1 MARLQRTLS
10 LGSVVLFGIAYMTP
24 IIVLGTFG
32 ILAQSTAGMV
42 PAAYLAALV
51 AMFFT
56 AMSYGRMASAFPVAG
71 SAYSYVRKAIS
82 PKLGFIAGW
91 AVLLDYLF
99 LPMAIW
105 LIGAAY
111 LHSAF
116 PAVPQWV
123 WVLAFIGVTSVINII
138 GLKLANGIN
147 ALLMLVQFL
156 VLIAFVALCIH
167 YIGGDAPKPLW
178 TITPFFNGQMQMP
191 LIMSGAAIACYSF
204 LGFDAVST
212 LTEET
217 RDPRRTIP
225 RAIMLI
231 TLIGGLIFVG
241 VSYFV
246 QIAHPSF
253 EFTDVDSAAYEIARN
268 IGGDL
273 FVSIFLI
280 GLIVGQFASGLSA
293 QASGSRLLF
302 AMGRDGVLPKSFFG
316 TLHARFGTP
325 VNSIL
330 LCAVVALLA
339 LRLDVTTSTSFIN
352 FGAFL
357 AFSLVNLSVIFHYWI
372 GAKQRGLRELV
383 LFVVFPTIGLVADLW
398 LMVSLDHLAI
408 YLGLS
413 WLAIGLVYLGFHG
426 GADQEENVGGG
437 VMEQYGAVV
446 GVDTR
451 FHKASGAS
459 G

>member
-32 ILAQSTAGMV
+32 ILAQSTEGMV

-111 LHSAF
+111 LYSAF

-123 WVLAFIGVTSVINII
+123 WVLAFIGITSAINIV
-138 GLKLANGIN
+138 GLKLANGVN

-156 VLIAFVALCIH
+156 VLIAFVALCVH
-167 YIGGDAPKPLW
+167 YVAGDASTPLW
-178 TITPFFNGQMQMP
+178 SLKPFFNGDMQMP

-246 QIAHPSF
+246 QVAHPSF
-253 EFTDVDSAAYEIARN
+253 QFDSVDSAAYEIARN

-316 TLHARFGTP
+316 TLHERFGTP
-325 VNSIL
+325 INSIL

-339 LRLDVTTSTSFIN
+339 LKLDVTTSTSFIN

-372 GAKQRGLRELV
+372 GGENKGLREFV
-383 LFVVFPTIGLVADLW
+383 LFLLFPFIGLAADLW

-413 WLAIGLVYLGFHG
+413 WLAIGLVYLAVLTGGFRRQPPEM
-426 GADQEENVGGG
+426 DFQE
-437 VMEQYGAVV
+437 A
-446 GVDTR
+446 
-451 FHKASGAS
+451 A
-459 G
+459 

>member
-10 LGSVVLFGIAYMTP
+10 LGAVVLFGIAYMTP

-56 AMSYGRMASAFPVAG
+56 AMSYGRMASAFPVSG

-111 LHSAF
+111 LNSAF
-116 PAVPQWV
+116 PAVPQWI
-123 WVLAFIGVTSVINII
+123 WVLAFIGITSAINIV

-156 VLIAFVALCIH
+156 VLIAFVALCVH
-167 YIGGDAPKPLW
+167 YVGGDASTPLW
-178 TITPFFNGQMQMP
+178 SVKPFFNGDMQMP

-253 EFTDVDSAAYEIARN
+253 QFDSVDSAAYEIARN

-293 QASGSRLLF
+293 QASGSRLLY

-316 TLHARFGTP
+316 TLHERFGTP
-325 VNSIL
+325 INSIL

-339 LRLDVTTSTSFIN
+339 LKLDVTTSTSFIN

-357 AFSLVNLSVIFHYWI
+357 AFSLVNLSVIFHYWV
-372 GAKQRGLRELV
+372 GGEKKGLREFV
-383 LFVVFPTIGLVADLW
+383 LFLLFPFIGLAADLW

-413 WLAIGLVYLGFHG
+413 WLAIGVVYLAVLTGGFRRQPPEM
-426 GADQEENVGGG
+426 DFQE
-437 VMEQYGAVV
+437 A
-446 GVDTR
+446 T
-451 FHKASGAS
+451 
-459 G
+459 

>member
-91 AVLLDYLF
+91 VVLLDYLF

-111 LHSAF
+111 LNSAF
-116 PAVPQWV
+116 PSVPQWV
-123 WVLAFIGVTSVINII
+123 WVLAFIGITSAINIV

-167 YIGGDAPKPLW
+167 YIGGDASKPLW
-178 TITPFFNGQMQMP
+178 TVAPFFNGQMQMP

-253 EFTDVDSAAYEIARN
+253 EFANVDSAAYEIARN

-330 LCAVVALLA
+330 LCAAVALLA
-339 LRLDVTTSTSFIN
+339 LKLDVTTSTSFIN

-357 AFSLVNLSVIFHYWI
+357 AFSLVNLSVIFHYWL
-372 GAKQRGLRELV
+372 GAQQRGVRELM
-383 LFVVFPTIGLVADLW
+383 LFLVFPAIGLLADLW

-408 YLGLS
+408 YLGLV
-413 WLAIGLVYLGFHG
+413 WLAIGLVYLGFLTRG
-426 GADQEENVGGG
+426 FSRQPPEMDFQE
-437 VMEQYGAVV
+437 A
-446 GVDTR
+446 
-451 FHKASGAS
+451 A
-459 G
+459 

>member
-116 PAVPQWV
+116 PSVPQWV

-156 VLIAFVALCIH
+156 VLVAFVALCIH
-167 YIGGDAPKPLW
+167 YIGGDASKPLW

-339 LRLDVTTSTSFIN
+339 LKLDVTTSTSFIN

-383 LFVVFPTIGLVADLW
+383 LFLVFPAIGLLADVW

-413 WLAIGLVYLGFHG
+413 WLAIGLVYLGFLTRG
-426 GADQEENVGGG
+426 FSQQPPEMDFQE
-437 VMEQYGAVV
+437 A
-446 GVDTR
+446 
-451 FHKASGAS
+451 A
-459 G
+459 

>member
-71 SAYSYVRKAIS
+71 SAYSYVRKAI
-82 PKLGFIAGW
+82 
-91 AVLLDYLF
+91 
-99 LPMAIW
+99 W

-116 PAVPQWV
+116 PAVPQWI
-123 WVLAFIGVTSVINII
+123 WVLAFIGVTSAINIV

-156 VLIAFVALCIH
+156 VLIAFVVLCIH
-167 YIGGDAPKPLW
+167 YIGGDASKPLW

-316 TLHARFGTP
+316 TLHEKFGTP

-339 LRLDVTTSTSFIN
+339 LKLDVTTSTSFIN

-372 GAKQRGLRELV
+372 GAQQRGLREHV
-383 LFVVFPTIGLVADLW
+383 LFLVFPAIGLVADLW

-413 WLAIGLVYLGFHG
+413 WLAIGVVYLAVLTGGFRRQPPEM
-426 GADQEENVGGG
+426 DFQE
-437 VMEQYGAVV
+437 A
-446 GVDTR
+446 T
-451 FHKASGAS
+451 
-459 G
+459 

>member
-56 AMSYGRMASAFPVAG
+56 AMSYGRMAAAFPVAG

-111 LHSAF
+111 LASAF
-116 PAVPQWV
+116 PSIPQWI
-123 WVLAFIGVTSVINII
+123 WVLAFIGITSAINII

-156 VLIAFVALCIH
+156 VLIAFVALCVH
-167 YIGGDAPKPLW
+167 YIGGDAGTPLW
-178 TITPFFNGQMQMP
+178 SIKPFFNGDMQMP

-253 EFTDVDSAAYEIARN
+253 QFDSVDSAAYEIARN

-339 LRLDVTTSTSFIN
+339 LKLDVTTSTSFIN

-372 GAKQRGLRELV
+372 GGEKKGLREGV
-383 LFVVFPTIGLVADLW
+383 LFLIFPFIGLVADLW
-398 LMVSLDHLAI
+398 LMVSLDHLAV

-413 WLAIGLVYLGFHG
+413 WLAIGVVYLAVLTGGFRRQPPEM
-426 GADQEENVGGG
+426 DFQE
-437 VMEQYGAVV
+437 A
-446 GVDTR
+446 T
-451 FHKASGAS
+451 
-459 G
+459 

>member
-56 AMSYGRMASAFPVAG
+56 AMSYGRMAAAFPVAG

-111 LHSAF
+111 LASAF
-116 PAVPQWV
+116 PSIPQWI
-123 WVLAFIGVTSVINII
+123 WVLAFIGITSAINII

-156 VLIAFVALCIH
+156 VLIAFVALCVH
-167 YIGGDAPKPLW
+167 YIGGDAGTPLW
-178 TITPFFNGQMQMP
+178 SIKPFFNGDMQMP

-253 EFTDVDSAAYEIARN
+253 QFDSVDSAAYEIARN

-280 GLIVGQFASGLSA
+280 GLIVGQFASGLAA

-330 LCAVVALLA
+330 LCAAVALLA
-339 LRLDVTTSTSFIN
+339 LKLDVTTSTSFIN

-372 GAKQRGLRELV
+372 GGEKKGLRELV
-383 LFVVFPTIGLVADLW
+383 LFLLFPFIGLVADLW
-398 LMVSLDHLAI
+398 LMVSLDHLAV

-413 WLAIGLVYLGFHG
+413 WLAIGVVYLAVLTGGFRRQPPEM
-426 GADQEENVGGG
+426 DFQE
-437 VMEQYGAVV
+437 A
-446 GVDTR
+446 T
-451 FHKASGAS
+451 
-459 G
+459 

>member
-167 YIGGDAPKPLW
+167 YIGGDASKPLW

-273 FVSIFLI
+273 FVSVFLI

-302 AMGRDGVLPKSFFG
+302 AMGRDGVLSKSFFG

-372 GAKQRGLRELV
+372 GAKRRGLRELV
-383 LFVVFPTIGLVADLW
+383 LFLVFPTIGLVADLW

-413 WLAIGLVYLGFHG
+413 WLAIGLVYLGFLTRG
-426 GADQEENVGGG
+426 FSQQPPEMDFQE
-437 VMEQYGAVV
+437 A
-446 GVDTR
+446 
-451 FHKASGAS
+451 A
-459 G
+459 

>member
-167 YIGGDAPKPLW
+167 YIGGDASKPLW

-339 LRLDVTTSTSFIN
+339 LKLDVTTSTSFIN

-372 GAKQRGLRELV
+372 GAKQRRLRELV
-383 LFVVFPTIGLVADLW
+383 LFLVFPIIGLVADLW

-413 WLAIGLVYLGFHG
+413 WLAIGLVYLGFLTRG
-426 GADQEENVGGG
+426 FSQQPPEMDFQE
-437 VMEQYGAVV
+437 A
-446 GVDTR
+446 
-451 FHKASGAS
+451 A
-459 G
+459 

>member
-111 LHSAF
+111 LNSAF
-116 PAVPQWV
+116 PAVPQWI
-123 WVLAFIGVTSVINII
+123 WVLAFIGITSAINIV

-156 VLIAFVALCIH
+156 VLIAFVALCVH
-167 YIGGDAPKPLW
+167 YVGGDASTPLW
-178 TITPFFNGQMQMP
+178 SIKPFFNGDMQMP

-246 QIAHPSF
+246 QVAHPSF
-253 EFTDVDSAAYEIARN
+253 QFDSVDSAAYEIARN

-293 QASGSRLLF
+293 QASGSRLLY

-316 TLHARFGTP
+316 TLHERFGTP
-325 VNSIL
+325 INSIL

-339 LRLDVTTSTSFIN
+339 LKLDVTTSTSFIN

-372 GAKQRGLRELV
+372 AGENKGLREFV
-383 LFVVFPTIGLVADLW
+383 LFLLFPFIGLAADLW

-413 WLAIGLVYLGFHG
+413 WLAIGVVYLAVLTGGFRRQPPEM
-426 GADQEENVGGG
+426 DFQE
-437 VMEQYGAVV
+437 AL
-446 GVDTR
+446 
-451 FHKASGAS
+451 
-459 G
+459 

>member
-123 WVLAFIGVTSVINII
+123 WVLAFIGITTVINII

-167 YIGGDAPKPLW
+167 YIGGDASKPLW
-178 TITPFFNGQMQMP
+178 TIAPFFNGQMQMP
-191 LIMSGAAIACYSF
+191 LIMSGAAIACFSF

-246 QIAHPSF
+246 QVAHPSF
-253 EFTDVDSAAYEIARN
+253 EFADVDSAAYEIARN

-339 LRLDVTTSTSFIN
+339 LKLDVTTSTSFIN

-372 GAKQRGLRELV
+372 GAKERGVRELI
-383 LFVVFPTIGLVADLW
+383 LFLVFPVIGLLADVW

-408 YLGLS
+408 YLGLV
-413 WLAIGLVYLGFHG
+413 WLAIGLVYLGILTRGFSTQPPEM
-426 GADQEENVGGG
+426 DFQE
-437 VMEQYGAVV
+437 A
-446 GVDTR
+446 
-451 FHKASGAS
+451 A
-459 G
+459 

>member
-91 AVLLDYLF
+91 SVLLDYLF

-111 LHSAF
+111 LNSAF
-116 PAVPQWV
+116 PAVPQWI
-123 WVLAFIGVTSVINII
+123 WVLAFIGITSAINIV

-156 VLIAFVALCIH
+156 VLIAFVALCVH
-167 YIGGDAPKPLW
+167 YVGGDASTPLW
-178 TITPFFNGQMQMP
+178 SIKPFFTGDMQMP

-253 EFTDVDSAAYEIARN
+253 QFESVDSAAYEIARN

-293 QASGSRLLF
+293 QASGSRLLY

-316 TLHARFGTP
+316 TLHERFGTP
-325 VNSIL
+325 INSIL

-339 LRLDVTTSTSFIN
+339 LKLDVTTSTSFIN

-372 GAKQRGLRELV
+372 GGDKKGLREFV
-383 LFVVFPTIGLVADLW
+383 LFLLFPFIGLAADLW
-398 LMVSLDHLAI
+398 LMVSLDHLAV

-413 WLAIGLVYLGFHG
+413 WLAIGVVYLAVLTGGFRRQPPEM
-426 GADQEENVGGG
+426 DFQE
-437 VMEQYGAVV
+437 A
-446 GVDTR
+446 T
-451 FHKASGAS
+451 
-459 G
+459 

>member
-56 AMSYGRMASAFPVAG
+56 AMSYGRMAAAFPVAG

-111 LHSAF
+111 LASAF
-116 PAVPQWV
+116 PSIPQWI
-123 WVLAFIGVTSVINII
+123 WVLAFIGITSAINII

-156 VLIAFVALCIH
+156 VLVAFVALCVH
-167 YIGGDAPKPLW
+167 YIGGDASTPLW
-178 TITPFFNGQMQMP
+178 SIKPFFNGDMQMP

-246 QIAHPSF
+246 QVAHPSF
-253 EFTDVDSAAYEIARN
+253 QFDNVDSAAYEIARN

-316 TLHARFGTP
+316 TLHERFGTP

-339 LRLDVTTSTSFIN
+339 LKLDVTTSTSFIN

-372 GAKQRGLRELV
+372 GGEKKGLRELV
-383 LFVVFPTIGLVADLW
+383 LFLVFPFIGLVADLW
-398 LMVSLDHLAI
+398 LMVSLDHLAV

-413 WLAIGLVYLGFHG
+413 WLAIGVVYLAVLTGGFRRQPPEM
-426 GADQEENVGGG
+426 DFQE
-437 VMEQYGAVV
+437 A
-446 GVDTR
+446 T
-451 FHKASGAS
+451 
-459 G
+459 

>member
-1 MARLQRTLS
+1 MARLQPTLS
-10 LGSVVLFGIAYMTP
+10 LGAVVLFGIAYMTP

-105 LIGAAY
+105 LIGAA
-111 LHSAF
+111 
-116 PAVPQWV
+116 
-123 WVLAFIGVTSVINII
+123 
-138 GLKLANGIN
+138 
-147 ALLMLVQFL
+147 
-156 VLIAFVALCIH
+156 
-167 YIGGDAPKPLW
+167 
-178 TITPFFNGQMQMP
+178 
-191 LIMSGAAIACYSF
+191 IACYSF

-231 TLIGGLIFVG
+231 TLIGGLVFVG

-253 EFTDVDSAAYEIARN
+253 QFDSVDSAAYEIARN

-293 QASGSRLLF
+293 QASGSRLLY

-316 TLHARFGTP
+316 TLHERFGTP
-325 VNSIL
+325 INSIL
-330 LCAVVALLA
+330 LCAAVALLA
-339 LRLDVTTSTSFIN
+339 LKLDVTTSTSFIN

-372 GAKQRGLRELV
+372 GGEKKGPREFV
-383 LFVVFPTIGLVADLW
+383 LFLLFPFIGLAADVW
-398 LMVSLDHLAI
+398 LMVSLDHLAV

-413 WLAIGLVYLGFHG
+413 WLAIGVVYLAVLTGGFRRQPPEM
-426 GADQEENVGGG
+426 DFQE
-437 VMEQYGAVV
+437 AL
-446 GVDTR
+446 
-451 FHKASGAS
+451 
-459 G
+459 

>member
-111 LHSAF
+111 LNSAF

-123 WVLAFIGVTSVINII
+123 WVLAFIGITSAINIV

-167 YIGGDAPKPLW
+167 YVGGDASTPLW
-178 TITPFFNGQMQMP
+178 SVKPFFNGDMQMP

-231 TLIGGLIFVG
+231 TLIGGLIFVS

-253 EFTDVDSAAYEIARN
+253 QFDSVDSAAYEIARN

-293 QASGSRLLF
+293 QASGSRLLY

-316 TLHARFGTP
+316 TLHERFGTP
-325 VNSIL
+325 INSIL

-339 LRLDVTTSTSFIN
+339 LKLDVTTSTSFIN

-372 GAKQRGLRELV
+372 GGEKKGLREFV
-383 LFVVFPTIGLVADLW
+383 LFLLFPFIGLAADLW

-413 WLAIGLVYLGFHG
+413 WLAIGVVYLAVLTGGFRRQPPEM
-426 GADQEENVGGG
+426 DFQE
-437 VMEQYGAVV
+437 A
-446 GVDTR
+446 
-451 FHKASGAS
+451 A
-459 G
+459 

>member
-32 ILAQSTAGMV
+32 IMAQSTGGMV

-71 SAYSYVRKAIS
+71 SAYTYVRKAIS

-116 PAVPQWV
+116 PAVPQWI
-123 WVLAFIGVTSVINII
+123 WVLAFIGITSLINIV
-138 GLKLANGIN
+138 GLKLANGVN
-147 ALLMLVQFL
+147 ALLMLIQAL
-156 VLIAFVALCIH
+156 VLIAFVVLCVH
-167 YIGGDAPKPLW
+167 YIGGDASKPLW
-178 TITPFFNGQMQMP
+178 TIEPFFNGQMQMP

-253 EFTDVDSAAYEIARN
+253 QFADVDSAAYEIARN

-273 FVSIFLI
+273 FVSIFMI

-316 TLHARFGTP
+316 TLHAKYGTP

-339 LRLDVTTSTSFIN
+339 LKLDVTTSTSFIN

-357 AFSLVNLSVIFHYWI
+357 AFTLVNLSVIFHYWI
-372 GAKQRGLRELV
+372 GGKNRGLREVV
-383 LFVVFPTIGLVADLW
+383 LFLVFPTIGLLADLW
-398 LMVSLDHLAI
+398 LMISLDHLAI

-413 WLAIGLVYLGFHG
+413 WLVIGCIYLGFLTRG
-426 GADQEENVGGG
+426 FSKQPPEMDFQE
-437 VMEQYGAVV
+437 
-446 GVDTR
+446 
-451 FHKASGAS
+451 AS
-459 G
+459 

>member
-32 ILAQSTAGMV
+32 ILAQSTVGMV

-111 LHSAF
+111 LNSAF
-116 PAVPQWV
+116 PAVPQWI
-123 WVLAFIGVTSVINII
+123 WVLAFIGITSAINIV

-156 VLIAFVALCIH
+156 VLIAFVALCVH
-167 YIGGDAPKPLW
+167 YVGGDASTPLW
-178 TITPFFNGQMQMP
+178 SIKPFFNGDMQMP

-231 TLIGGLIFVG
+231 TLIGGLTFVG

-253 EFTDVDSAAYEIARN
+253 QFDSVDSAAYEIARN

-293 QASGSRLLF
+293 QASGSRLLY
-302 AMGRDGVLPKSFFG
+302 AMGRDGVLPKAFFG
-316 TLHARFGTP
+316 TLHERFGTP
-325 VNSIL
+325 INSIL

-339 LRLDVTTSTSFIN
+339 LKLDVTTSTSFIN

-372 GAKQRGLRELV
+372 GGEKKGLREFV
-383 LFVVFPTIGLVADLW
+383 LFLLFPFIGLAADLW
-398 LMVSLDHLAI
+398 LMVSLDHLAV

-413 WLAIGLVYLGFHG
+413 WLAIGVVYLAVLTGGFRRQPPEM
-426 GADQEENVGGG
+426 DFQE
-437 VMEQYGAVV
+437 AL
-446 GVDTR
+446 
-451 FHKASGAS
+451 
-459 G
+459 

>member
-111 LHSAF
+111 LNSAF
-116 PAVPQWV
+116 PAVPQWI
-123 WVLAFIGVTSVINII
+123 WVLAFIGITSAINIV

-167 YIGGDAPKPLW
+167 YIGGDASTPLW
-178 TITPFFNGQMQMP
+178 SIKPFFNGDMQMP

-231 TLIGGLIFVG
+231 TLIGGLIFVS

-253 EFTDVDSAAYEIARN
+253 QFDNVDSAAYEIARN
-268 IGGDL
+268 VGGDL
-273 FVSIFLI
+273 FVTIFLI

-316 TLHARFGTP
+316 TLHERFGTP

-339 LRLDVTTSTSFIN
+339 LKLDVTTSTSFIN

-372 GAKQRGLRELV
+372 GGEKKGLREFV
-383 LFVVFPTIGLVADLW
+383 LFLLFPFIGLAADLW

-413 WLAIGLVYLGFHG
+413 WLAIGVVYLAVLTSGFRRQPPEM
-426 GADQEENVGGG
+426 DFQE
-437 VMEQYGAVV
+437 A
-446 GVDTR
+446 T
-451 FHKASGAS
+451 
-459 G
+459 

>member
-111 LHSAF
+111 LNSAF
-116 PAVPQWV
+116 PAVPQWI
-123 WVLAFIGVTSVINII
+123 WVLAFIGITSAINIV

-167 YIGGDAPKPLW
+167 YVGGDASTPLW
-178 TITPFFNGQMQMP
+178 SIKPFFNGDMQMP

-231 TLIGGLIFVG
+231 TLIGGLIFVS

-253 EFTDVDSAAYEIARN
+253 QFDNVDSAAYEIARN
-268 IGGDL
+268 VGGDL
-273 FVSIFLI
+273 FVTIFLI

-316 TLHARFGTP
+316 TLHERFGTP

-339 LRLDVTTSTSFIN
+339 LKLDVTTSTSFIN

-372 GAKQRGLRELV
+372 GGEKKGLREFV
-383 LFVVFPTIGLVADLW
+383 LFLLFPFIGLAADLW

-413 WLAIGLVYLGFHG
+413 WLAIGVVYLAVLTSGFRRQPPEM
-426 GADQEENVGGG
+426 DFQE
-437 VMEQYGAVV
+437 A
-446 GVDTR
+446 T
-451 FHKASGAS
+451 
-459 G
+459 

>member
-42 PAAYLAALV
+42 PAAYLVALV

-111 LHSAF
+111 LNSAF

-123 WVLAFIGVTSVINII
+123 WVLAFIGITSAINIV

-156 VLIAFVALCIH
+156 VLIAFVALCVH
-167 YIGGDAPKPLW
+167 YVGGDASTPLW
-178 TITPFFNGQMQMP
+178 SVKPFFNGDMQMP

-253 EFTDVDSAAYEIARN
+253 QFDSVDSAAYEIARN

-293 QASGSRLLF
+293 QASGSRLLY

-316 TLHARFGTP
+316 TLHERFGTP
-325 VNSIL
+325 INSIL

-339 LRLDVTTSTSFIN
+339 LKLDVTTSTSFIN

-372 GAKQRGLRELV
+372 GGEKKGLRELV
-383 LFVVFPTIGLVADLW
+383 LFLIFPFIGLAADLW

-413 WLAIGLVYLGFHG
+413 WLAIGVVYLAVLTGGFRRQPPEM
-426 GADQEENVGGG
+426 DFQE
-437 VMEQYGAVV
+437 A
-446 GVDTR
+446 T
-451 FHKASGAS
+451 
-459 G
+459 

>member
-56 AMSYGRMASAFPVAG
+56 AMSYGRMAAAFPVAG

-111 LHSAF
+111 LASAF
-116 PAVPQWV
+116 PSIPQWI
-123 WVLAFIGVTSVINII
+123 WVLAFIGITSAINII

-156 VLIAFVALCIH
+156 VLIAFVALCVH
-167 YIGGDAPKPLW
+167 YVGGDASTPLW
-178 TITPFFNGQMQMP
+178 SIKPFFNGDMQMP

-253 EFTDVDSAAYEIARN
+253 QFDNVDSAAYEIARN

-316 TLHARFGTP
+316 TLHERFGTP

-339 LRLDVTTSTSFIN
+339 LKLDVTTSTSFIN

-372 GAKQRGLRELV
+372 GGEKKGLRELI
-383 LFVVFPTIGLVADLW
+383 LFLIFPFIGLAADLW
-398 LMVSLDHLAI
+398 LMVSLDHLAV

-413 WLAIGLVYLGFHG
+413 WLAIGVVYLAVLTGGFRRQPPEM
-426 GADQEENVGGG
+426 DFQE
-437 VMEQYGAVV
+437 A
-446 GVDTR
+446 
-451 FHKASGAS
+451 A
-459 G
+459 

>member
-111 LHSAF
+111 LNSAF
-116 PAVPQWV
+116 PAVPQWI
-123 WVLAFIGVTSVINII
+123 WVLAFIGITSAINIV

-156 VLIAFVALCIH
+156 VLIAFVALCVH
-167 YIGGDAPKPLW
+167 YVGGDASTPLW
-178 TITPFFNGQMQMP
+178 SVKPFFNGDMQMP

-253 EFTDVDSAAYEIARN
+253 QFDSVDSAAYEIARN

-293 QASGSRLLF
+293 QASGSRLLY

-316 TLHARFGTP
+316 ALHERFGTP
-325 VNSIL
+325 INSIL

-339 LRLDVTTSTSFIN
+339 LKLDVTTSTSFIN

-372 GAKQRGLRELV
+372 GGEKKGLRELV
-383 LFVVFPTIGLVADLW
+383 LFLIFPFIGLAADLW

-413 WLAIGLVYLGFHG
+413 WLAIGVVYLAVLTGGFRRQPPEM
-426 GADQEENVGGG
+426 DFQE
-437 VMEQYGAVV
+437 A
-446 GVDTR
+446 T
-451 FHKASGAS
+451 
-459 G
+459 

>member
-111 LHSAF
+111 LNSAF

-123 WVLAFIGVTSVINII
+123 WVLAFIGITSVINII

-167 YIGGDAPKPLW
+167 YIGGDASKPLW
-178 TITPFFNGQMQMP
+178 TVAPFFNGQMQMP

-231 TLIGGLIFVG
+231 TLIGGLIFVA

-253 EFTDVDSAAYEIARN
+253 EFANVDSAAYEIARN

-330 LCAVVALLA
+330 LCAAVALLA
-339 LRLDVTTSTSFIN
+339 LKLDVTTSTSFIN

-372 GAKQRGLRELV
+372 GAQQRGVRELI
-383 LFVVFPTIGLVADLW
+383 LFLVFPTIGLLADLW
-398 LMVSLDHLAI
+398 LMISLDHLAI
-408 YLGLS
+408 YLGLV
-413 WLAIGLVYLGFHG
+413 WLAIGLVYLGFLTRG
-426 GADQEENVGGG
+426 FSRQPPEMDFQE
-437 VMEQYGAVV
+437 A
-446 GVDTR
+446 
-451 FHKASGAS
+451 A
-459 G
+459 

>member
-111 LHSAF
+111 LNSAF
-116 PAVPQWV
+116 PAVPQWI
-123 WVLAFIGVTSVINII
+123 WVLAFIGITSAINIV

-156 VLIAFVALCIH
+156 VLIAFVALCVH
-167 YIGGDAPKPLW
+167 YVGGDASTPLW
-178 TITPFFNGQMQMP
+178 SIKPFFNGDMQMP

-253 EFTDVDSAAYEIARN
+253 QFDSVDSAAYEIARN

-293 QASGSRLLF
+293 QASGSRLLY
-302 AMGRDGVLPKSFFG
+302 AMGRDGVLPKAFFG
-316 TLHARFGTP
+316 TLHERFGTP
-325 VNSIL
+325 INSIL

-339 LRLDVTTSTSFIN
+339 LKLDVTTSTSFIN

-372 GAKQRGLRELV
+372 GGEKKGLREFV
-383 LFVVFPTIGLVADLW
+383 LFLLFPFIGLAADLW

-413 WLAIGLVYLGFHG
+413 WLAIGVVYLAVLTGGFRRQPPEM
-426 GADQEENVGGG
+426 DFQE
-437 VMEQYGAVV
+437 A
-446 GVDTR
+446 
-451 FHKASGAS
+451 A
-459 G
+459 

>member
-1 MARLQRTLS
+1 MAHLQRTLS

-32 ILAQSTAGMV
+32 ILATSTNGMV

-56 AMSYGRMASAFPVAG
+56 ALSYGRMAAAFPVAG

-82 PKLGFIAGW
+82 PKLGFLAGW

-111 LHSAF
+111 LGSAF
-116 PAVPQWV
+116 PAVPQPV
-123 WVLAFIGVTSVINII
+123 WVLAFIIITSLINII
-138 GLKLANGIN
+138 GLKLANTIN
-147 ALLMLVQFL
+147 ALLMLIQFL
-156 VLIAFVALCIH
+156 VLVAFVALCIH
-167 YIGGDAPKPLW
+167 YIGGDASKPLW
-178 TITPFFNGQMQMP
+178 TISPFFTGDMQMP

-217 RDPRRTIP
+217 KDPVRTIP
-225 RAIMLI
+225 KAIMLI

-246 QIAHPSF
+246 QLAHPSF
-253 EFTDVDSAAYEIARN
+253 VFENADSAAYEIAKN

-273 FVSIFLI
+273 FVTIFLI

-293 QASGSRLLF
+293 QASGSRLLY
-302 AMGRDGVLPKSFFG
+302 AMGRDGVLSTSFFAR
-316 TLHARFGTP
+316 LSERFGTP
-325 VNSIL
+325 VNSIV
-330 LCAVVALLA
+330 LCGVVALLA
-339 LRLDVTTSTSFIN
+339 LKMDVTTSTSFIN

-357 AFSLVNLSVIFHYWI
+357 AFTLVNLSVIFHYWI
-372 GAKQRGLRELV
+372 GGKNRGLCELV
-383 LFVVFPTIGLVADLW
+383 LFLIFPAIGLVADLW
-398 LMVSLDHLAI
+398 LMISLDKLAI
-408 YLGLS
+408 ILGLS
-413 WLAIGLVYLGFHG
+413 WLAVGVVYLAWLTGGFRRQPPEM
-426 GADQEENVGGG
+426 DFQE
-437 VMEQYGAVV
+437 AV
-446 GVDTR
+446 
-451 FHKASGAS
+451 
-459 G
+459 

>member
-56 AMSYGRMASAFPVAG
+56 AMSYGRMAAAFPVAG

-111 LHSAF
+111 LASAF
-116 PAVPQWV
+116 PSIPQWI
-123 WVLAFIGVTSVINII
+123 WVLAFIGITSAINII

-156 VLIAFVALCIH
+156 VLVAFVALCVH
-167 YIGGDAPKPLW
+167 YVGGDASTPLW
-178 TITPFFNGQMQMP
+178 SIKPFFNGDMQMP

-253 EFTDVDSAAYEIARN
+253 QFDSVDSAAYEIARN

-293 QASGSRLLF
+293 QVSGSRLLF

-316 TLHARFGTP
+316 TLHERFGTP

-339 LRLDVTTSTSFIN
+339 LKLDVTTSTSFIN

-372 GAKQRGLRELV
+372 GGEKKGLRELI
-383 LFVVFPTIGLVADLW
+383 LFLIFPFIGLAADLW
-398 LMVSLDHLAI
+398 LMVSLDHLAV

-413 WLAIGLVYLGFHG
+413 WLAIGVVYLAVLTGGFRRQPPEM
-426 GADQEENVGGG
+426 DFQE
-437 VMEQYGAVV
+437 A
-446 GVDTR
+446 
-451 FHKASGAS
+451 A
-459 G
+459 

>member
-111 LHSAF
+111 LNSAF
-116 PAVPQWV
+116 PAVPQWI
-123 WVLAFIGVTSVINII
+123 WVLAFIGITSAINIV

-167 YIGGDAPKPLW
+167 YVGGDARTPLW
-178 TITPFFNGQMQMP
+178 SIKPFFNGDMQMP

-231 TLIGGLIFVG
+231 TLIGGLIFVS

-253 EFTDVDSAAYEIARN
+253 QFDSVDSAAYEIARN

-273 FVSIFLI
+273 FVTIFLI

-316 TLHARFGTP
+316 TLHERFGTP

-339 LRLDVTTSTSFIN
+339 LKLDVTTSTSFIN

-372 GAKQRGLRELV
+372 GGEKKGLREFV
-383 LFVVFPTIGLVADLW
+383 LFLLFPFIGLAADLW

-413 WLAIGLVYLGFHG
+413 WLAIGVVYLAVLTGGFRRQPPEM
-426 GADQEENVGGG
+426 DFQE
-437 VMEQYGAVV
+437 A
-446 GVDTR
+446 T
-451 FHKASGAS
+451 
-459 G
+459 

>member
-1 MARLQRTLS
+1 MARLQRTQS

-56 AMSYGRMASAFPVAG
+56 AMSYGRMAAAFPVAG

-111 LHSAF
+111 LASAF
-116 PAVPQWV
+116 PSIPQWI
-123 WVLAFIGVTSVINII
+123 WVLAFIGITSAINII

-156 VLIAFVALCIH
+156 VLIAFVALCVH
-167 YIGGDAPKPLW
+167 YVGGDARTPLW
-178 TITPFFNGQMQMP
+178 SIKPFFNGGMQMP

-253 EFTDVDSAAYEIARN
+253 EFDSIDSAAYEIARN

-339 LRLDVTTSTSFIN
+339 LKLDVTTSTSFIN

-372 GAKQRGLRELV
+372 GGEKKGPRELV
-383 LFVVFPTIGLVADLW
+383 LFLVFPFIGLVADLW
-398 LMVSLDHLAI
+398 LMVSLDHLAV

-413 WLAIGLVYLGFHG
+413 WLAIGVVYLAVLTGGFRRQPPEM
-426 GADQEENVGGG
+426 DFQE
-437 VMEQYGAVV
+437 A
-446 GVDTR
+446 T
-451 FHKASGAS
+451 
-459 G
+459 

>member
-111 LHSAF
+111 LNSAF

-123 WVLAFIGVTSVINII
+123 WILAFIGITSAINVV

-156 VLIAFVALCIH
+156 VLIAFVALCVH
-167 YIGGDAPKPLW
+167 YVGGDASTPLW
-178 TITPFFNGQMQMP
+178 SIKPFFNGDMQMP

-231 TLIGGLIFVG
+231 TLIGGLIFVS
-241 VSYFV
+241 VAYFV

-253 EFTDVDSAAYEIARN
+253 QFDNVDSAAYEIARN

-293 QASGSRLLF
+293 QASGSRLLY
-302 AMGRDGVLPKSFFG
+302 AMGRDGVLPKALFG
-316 TLHARFGTP
+316 TLHERFGTP

-330 LCAVVALLA
+330 LCALVALLA
-339 LRLDVTTSTSFIN
+339 LKLDVTTSTSFIN

-372 GAKQRGLRELV
+372 AGEKKGPREFV
-383 LFVVFPTIGLVADLW
+383 LFLLFPFIGLAADLW
-398 LMVSLDHLAI
+398 LMVSLDHLAM

-413 WLAIGLVYLGFHG
+413 WLAIGVLYLATLTGGFRRQPPEM
-426 GADQEENVGGG
+426 DFQE
-437 VMEQYGAVV
+437 A
-446 GVDTR
+446 
-451 FHKASGAS
+451 A
-459 G
+459 

>member
-32 ILAQSTAGMV
+32 ILAQSTSGMV

-56 AMSYGRMASAFPVAG
+56 AMSYGRMAAAFPVAG

-116 PAVPQWV
+116 PGVPQWL
-123 WVLAFIGVTSVINII
+123 WVLVFIGITSGINIV

-156 VLIAFVALCIH
+156 VLIAFVALCVH
-167 YIGGDAPKPLW
+167 YVGGDASKPLW
-178 TITPFFNGQMQMP
+178 SIKPFFDGDMQMP

-231 TLIGGLIFVG
+231 TLIGGLIFVS

-246 QIAHPSF
+246 QIANPSSQF
-253 EFTDVDSAAYEIARN
+253 DSVDSAAYEIARN

-302 AMGRDGVLPKSFFG
+302 AMGRDGVLPKSIFG
-316 TLHARFGTP
+316 TLHERFGTP

-339 LRLDVTTSTSFIN
+339 LKLDVTTSTSFIN

-372 GAKQRGLRELV
+372 GAQKKGLREVV
-383 LFVVFPTIGLVADLW
+383 LFLLFPFIGLAAGLW

-413 WLAIGLVYLGFHG
+413 WLAIGVVYLAVLTGGFRRQPPEM
-426 GADQEENVGGG
+426 DFQE
-437 VMEQYGAVV
+437 A
-446 GVDTR
+446 
-451 FHKASGAS
+451 A
-459 G
+459 

>member
-116 PAVPQWV
+116 PSVPQWL
-123 WVLAFIGVTSVINII
+123 WVLAFIGITSLINIV
-138 GLKLANGIN
+138 GLKLANGVN
-147 ALLMLVQFL
+147 ALLMLVQAL
-156 VLIAFVALCIH
+156 VLIAFVVLCVH
-167 YIGGDAPKPLW
+167 YIGGDASKPLW
-178 TITPFFNGQMQMP
+178 TLAPFFNGQMQMP
-191 LIMSGAAIACYSF
+191 LIMSGAAIASYSF

-253 EFTDVDSAAYEIARN
+253 EFADVDSAAYEIARN

-273 FVSIFLI
+273 FVSIFMI

-316 TLHARFGTP
+316 TLHAKYGTP

-339 LRLDVTTSTSFIN
+339 LKLDVTTSTSFIN

-357 AFSLVNLSVIFHYWI
+357 AFTLVNLSVIFHYWI
-372 GAKQRGLRELV
+372 GAKNRGLREFV
-383 LFVVFPTIGLVADLW
+383 LFLVFPAIGLAADLW
-398 LMVSLDHLAI
+398 LMISLDHLAI
-408 YLGLS
+408 YLGVS
-413 WLAIGLVYLGFHG
+413 WLVIGLVYLGFLTRG
-426 GADQEENVGGG
+426 FSKQPPEMDFQE
-437 VMEQYGAVV
+437 A
-446 GVDTR
+446 
-451 FHKASGAS
+451 A
-459 G
+459 